1 VNRRGFTLIEVIVA
15 LVILTIVAM
24 SLGRFV
30 ANFSHAVSTSTVRTV
45 AVSVAQEQVDS
56 ILAAAT
62 PVVYPNLAA
71 LFDGNGAT
79 GFPGYPAMSRATRV
93 VRRTGS
99 SPRKDYTIITVTVTE
114 PTMGNPVSLTNVVA
128 AP

>member
-1 VNRRGFTLIEVIVA
+1 MNRRGFTLIEVIVA

-45 AVSVAQEQVDS
+45 AVAVAQEQVDS

-62 PVVYPNLAA
+62 PSVYPNLTT

-79 GFPGYPAMSRATRV
+79 GFPGYAAMTRTTRV

-99 SPRKDYTIITVTVTE
+99 SPRKDYTVITVIVTE
-114 PTMGNPVSLTNVVA
+114 PTMGTPVSLTNAIA